1 MVLMSMST
9 TAAAASSVAS
19 STSQDVSFLRC
30 SRRCK
35 TCADMVF
42 CTDFRSSVSG
52 TKFDCIFEFDVGEKK
67 VINCKSTNVIY
78 LLSCKCCYSQY
89 VGETVQELKDR
100 MSQHRGT
107 TNPTGNSGNF
117 RLRQHFLES
126 VNCNSF
132 SVQIIQ
138 KLAGTGRIGIKRP
151 NSNKFVI
158 DDNITKIRKEYED
171 RWIRVLKTQFPYGI
185 NDRIDSLAN
194 KDSYNCEYAKFISC
208 KDCSRK
214 RSWAD
219 RQQSDLSQVVI
230 DNILGELLR
239 LVVKPFHSDVNILLR
254 KLLFPLNKS
263 TLVKLKESYLDKVF
277 QIDNLDPSRSQI
289 HCIIMDLFT
298 YKIRPFNSRTDK
310 SKSVRKPKVLCSI
323 DFVNKGIE
331 MLNLPRV
338 FRSPN
343 LKSFVNFCNI
353 KEPTVVYKGT
363 DNVSKKL
370 FNYNNVVKG
379 DNDPLECKCHMFTD
393 FVNQDCGHVVT
404 GDVKFVKHDAL
415 RSLLEKGPSYK
426 EPKTIDFDKNCI
438 SVISNVKEILEPWSR
453 KEKIDSACLN
463 GWFNEFSDIIK
474 KVTKDLKINYS
485 KQLKRESVF
494 NNVEACKELAFI
506 RKYFVLCPVDKAT
519 KNVAIICKQY
529 YLSDILQECQSNE
542 GIDDVSGE
550 HEVRDINRDIFKFME
565 DVGIKVDSKVD
576 NLPHMFSS
584 PKFHKPILKF
594 RYVISYAN
602 CSLKPL
608 AVKISLALKA
618 VYSEICRYTNM
629 LFKVTGVNR
638 NWVILNNKPILE
650 ALNRINDTSLA
661 RNIQTF
667 DFSTLYT
674 NLAHKDIKDA
684 LKFTVKLAF
693 RNNKKKFIAVYDK
706 GFAWVNS
713 FRNGTVAFDEV
724 KLIKCVEF
732 LLDNCYFKVGE
743 ILYRQH
749 IGVPIGIN
757 PGPYI
762 ANLTLWYF
770 ENSFLD
776 STYKSRYYIVK
787 KLNNTFRL
795 IDDIT
800 TLNSDGYL
808 EEYFKLIYPDS
819 LTLNKENEVDS
830 AANVLDLDISINR
843 EGKFSCRVYDKR
855 DKFGFKVVKF
865 QPLMSNQASSVLYGT
880 YCSQVVR
887 YSRICNNVVAFSDR
901 VLKFTDDLIELGFR
915 RDRLSKIY
923 LSVVKRHGLKNKF
936 GIGCRNILMP

>member
-1 MVLMSMST
+1 
-9 TAAAASSVAS
+9 
-19 STSQDVSFLRC
+19 
-30 SRRCK
+30 
-35 TCADMVF
+35 MVF
-42 CTDFRSSVSG
+42 STDFRSSVSG
-52 TKFDCIFEFDVGEKK
+52 TKFDCIFEFDIGEEK
-67 VINCKSTNVIY
+67 VINCKCTNVIY
-78 LLSCKCCYSQY
+78 LLSCKGCNSQY

-126 VNCNSF
+126 EYCNSF

-138 KLAGTGRIGIKRP
+138 KLAGTGRTGVKRP

-158 DDNITKIRKEYED
+158 DESITKIRKEHED
-171 RWIRVLKTQFPYGI
+171 RWIRVLKTQFPYGV
-185 NDRIDSLAN
+185 NDRIDSLPN
-194 KDSYNCEYAKFISC
+194 KDIYNCEYAKFISC
-208 KDCSRK
+208 KDSSRK
-214 RSWAD
+214 RSWAG
-219 RQQSDLSQVVI
+219 RQQGNLSQSDI
-230 DNILGELLR
+230 DRIVGELLR
-239 LVVKPFHSDVNILLR
+239 LVVEPFHSDVNILLR
-254 KLLFPLNKS
+254 KLLFPINKS
-263 TLVKLKESYLDKVF
+263 TLTILKELYLNKVF
-277 QIDNLDPSRSQI
+277 LIDNLDPVRLQI

-298 YKIRPFNSRTDK
+298 YKIRPFNLITDK
-310 SKSVRKPKVLCSI
+310 TKKVRKPKVLCCI
-323 DFVNKGIE
+323 DFLNKGIE
-331 MLNLPRV
+331 MLNVPRI
-338 FRSPN
+338 FRSPS

-353 KEPTVVYKGT
+353 KEPSVVYKGT
-363 DNVSKKL
+363 DNVSKEL
-370 FNYNNVVKG
+370 YNYNDVVKG
-379 DNDPLECKCHMFTD
+379 EAGPLECKCHMFAD

-404 GDVKFVKHDAL
+404 GDVSFVKHDAL

-426 EPKTIDFDKNCI
+426 EPRTIDFDKNCKT
-438 SVISNVKEILEPWSR
+438 VIDNVRAILEPWSK
-453 KEKIDSACLN
+453 KEKIDSTCLN
-463 GWFNEFSDIIK
+463 GWLNEF
-474 KVTKDLKINYS
+474 INIV
-485 KQLKRESVF
+485 KRETETLKLRYSFKLQQKSVF
-494 NNVEACKELAFI
+494 RIDEACKELEFI
-506 RKYFVLCPVDKAT
+506 RKHFVLCPVDKAT

-529 YLSDILQECQSNE
+529 YLSNIIHECQSNE
-542 GIDDVSGE
+542 GIDEVSGDRE
-550 HEVRDINRDIFKFME
+550 INDINRVIYEFLE
-565 DVGIKVDSKVD
+565 EVGIKVDSKNE

-584 PKFHKPILKF
+584 PKFHKPNLKF
-594 RYVISYAN
+594 RYVISYVN

-608 AVKISLALKA
+608 AIKISLALKA
-618 VYSEICRYTNM
+618 VYSEISRYSNM

-650 ALNRINDTSLA
+650 ALDRINETSVA

-674 NLAHKDIKDA
+674 NLAHKDIKEA

-693 RNNKKKFIAVYDK
+693 KNSKKKFIAVYEK

-724 KLIKCVEF
+724 KLIQCIDF

-743 ILYRQH
+743 NLYRQH

-770 ENSFLD
+770 ENRFLD
-776 STYKSRYYIVK
+776 STYKSKYYIVR

-830 AANVLDLDISINR
+830 AAYVLDLDISINV
-843 EGKFSCRVYDKR
+843 EGKFSCKVYDKR
-855 DKFGFKVVKF
+855 DNFGFKVVKF

-880 YCSQVVR
+880 YYSQLVR
-887 YSRICNNVVAFSDR
+887 YSRICNDVDAFSDR
-901 VLKFTDDLIELGFR
+901 VLKFTDDLINLGFK
-915 RDRLSKIY
+915 RDRLCNIY
-923 LSVVKRHGLKNKF
+923 LSVVRRYRLKEKF
-936 GIGCRNILMP
+936 GIVCGNILLP